1 MVQDALADAQVLRS
15 NFQQLVRCQEFQAA
29 FQAELGHGDQAQSI
43 VTAGCTGVGQ
53 VLGLAHVDGDVLTGR
68 GVANNF
74 ALVNLFACGHNQGA
88 ALLGVEQTVSDGI
101 AGIKADQGAAG
112 TGGNGAAPFFVTIK
126 NGVHDAFA
134 VGVGQE
140 LAAVAKQAAA
150 GHTEL
155 QTGTV
160 VHHLHVHQDGLAGA
174 QSGHNVAL
182 IGFRHVNHNALHGLH
197 GLAVLLMGQNM
208 RGADLQL
215 VTFAAHGLNQDGQVH
230 FATAHYAEGIV
241 GGGIFHTQGNVLQ
254 QLALQAVTD
263 LAAGDVLA
271 FLAGKRGIVDGE
283 GHLNGRIVDLNKGQ
297 RFNLAGVAHGV
308 ADGNI
313 GQTGKGNNITGSGL
327 LNGLAAVCLKVKQL
341 GDAAGHVQVGVVPV
355 ANLNSLANLD
365 DTVLHAANAH
375 AAHKVVVVHAG
386 NQHLHRGF
394 GFTLRRGNGLQDG
407 IKQRLQVGAVFG
419 VGPIIAGGAVTAGA
433 EHHRAVQLLVG
444 SAQVY
449 GGSAMVDEELKQSVI
464 QDVTLLK
471 LVGFKPIIV
480 HGGGKEIS
488 KWVAK
493 AGMEPE
499 FINGLR
505 KTDAP
510 TMEIAEMV
518 LGKVNKSLVQMVE
531 KLGVNAVGISGKDG
545 GLLKVNKKL
554 SNGQDIGYV
563 GEVKEVNPK
572 ILYDL
577 LEKDFLPI
585 ICPVGLDDNYDTY
598 NINADDAACAIA
610 RAVQAEKLAFLTDIE
625 GVYKDPDDKST
636 LISELKIS
644 DAHKLIEDGYI
655 GGGMLPKLNNCID
668 AIENGV
674 SRVHILDGRIAHCLL
689 LEIFTNRGIGTAI
702 LGDAEE
708 KFYHE

>member
-1 MVQDALADAQVLRS
+1 M
-15 NFQQLVRCQEFQAA
+15 
-29 FQAELGHGDQAQSI
+29 
-43 VTAGCTGVGQ
+43 
-53 VLGLAHVDGDVLTGR
+53 LGLADVDRDVLARR
-68 GVANNF
+68 GVADD
-74 ALVNLFACGHNQGA
+74 LTGVDLLACVDDQGA
-88 ALLGVEQTVSDGI
+88 ALLGVEQAVGDGV
-101 AGIKADQGAAG
+101 AGIKADEGAGGAG
-112 TGGNGAAPFFVTIK
+112 LDVAAPFLVAVEDR
-126 NGVHDAFA
+126 VHDALA

-140 LAAVAKQAAA
+140 LAAIAEQAAA

-155 QTGTV
+155 DAGAA

-174 QSGHNVAL
+174 QSGHDVAL
-182 IGFRHVNHNALHGLH
+182 IGLGHVDDNALHRLH
-197 GLAVLLMGQNM
+197 DLAVLLVGQNV

-297 RFNLAGVAHGV
+297 RLNLAGVAHGV

-394 GFTLRRGNGLQDG
+394 GFTLRRGNVLQDG

-444 SAQVY
+444 SAQVHQQVEDL
-449 GGSAMVDEELKQSVI
+449 VD
-464 QDVTLLK
+464 
-471 LVGFKPIIV
+471 
-480 HGGGKEIS
+480 
-488 KWVAK
+488 
-493 AGMEPE
+493 
-499 FINGLR
+499 
-505 KTDAP
+505 
-510 TMEIAEMV
+510 
-518 LGKVNKSLVQMVE
+518 
-531 KLGVNAVGISGKDG
+531 
-545 GLLKVNKKL
+545 
-554 SNGQDIGYV
+554 
-563 GEVKEVNPK
+563 
-572 ILYDL
+572 
-577 LEKDFLPI
+577 DFL
-585 ICPVGLDDNYDTY
+585 
-598 NINADDAACAIA
+598 DA
-610 RAVQAEKLAFLTDIE
+610 
-625 GVYKDPDDKST
+625 
-636 LISELKIS
+636 
-644 DAHKLIEDGYI
+644 
-655 GGGMLPKLNNCID
+655 
-668 AIENGV
+668 
-674 SRVHILDGRIAHCLL
+674 
-689 LEIFTNRGIGTAI
+689 GIGTVDLVDGDNKAQI
-702 LGDAEE
+702 LLQSLLQHETGLGHAALSSVHQQQNAVDHLQHALDLAAEVGVARGIDDIDLDTLVGAGAVLGQNGDAALTLDVTAVHDTLSHSLIVAESAALAQQGVHQRGLAVVNVSDDSDIAQIVTNHKIQPLYFE
-708 KFYHE
+708 SQ